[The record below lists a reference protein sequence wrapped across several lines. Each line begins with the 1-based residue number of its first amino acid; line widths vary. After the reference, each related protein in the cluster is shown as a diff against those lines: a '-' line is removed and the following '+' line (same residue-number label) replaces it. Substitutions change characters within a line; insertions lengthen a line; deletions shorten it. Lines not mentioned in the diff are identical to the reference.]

1 MARSSMGL
9 VTALAAL
16 AVSVDAY
23 AFAPSATAVR
33 VVPRGAHSRSIM
45 APRVLRPRGSALR
58 MGWGDDVV
66 FSTAKVLSNEPAAEV
81 RWSC

>member
-9 VTALAAL
+9 VMALATL
-16 AVSVDAY
+16 AVTVDAY

-33 VVPRGAHSRSIM
+33 VVPRGARSIM
-45 APRVLRPRGSALR
+45 APRALRPRGSALR

-81 RWSC
+81 RWSR